1 MIDLKQGAE
10 LVRYAHAMHRAG
22 WVANHDGNLSVRVG
36 EDRYLASPTAR
47 SKADLTLDSL
57 LVVDGDGTV
66 LVGRSRPFG
75 EWPLHR
81 RCYRERPDV
90 AAVVHAH
97 PPHAAAFACAGVEL
111 PDVFVP
117 EAVVSLGARVPT
129 ARFAVPQGESGADPL
144 DDVLASH
151 DAFLLA
157 SHGVMAVGTCLEQAF
172 CRLELVEHLARIA
185 AAAMPL
191 GGVRPLP
198 AEAVADLLERRRRAG
213 LGPEAR
219 PSSSAPPGSADLP
232 SSPSGGGPDRRSL
245 APAPSAWVGG
255 PGVRTEATCGA
266 VYGAAAG
273 RDPEA
278 AGHGGRSGAADG
290 DLSDLVRREIHRVL
304 GRG

>member
-57 LVVDGDGTV
+57 IVVDGEGTV

-90 AAVVHAH
+90 SAVVHAH
-97 PPHAAAFACAGVEL
+97 PPHAAAFACAGLEL
-111 PDVFVP
+111 PGVFIP

-129 ARFAVPQGESGADPL
+129 TRFAVPQGEPGADPL
-144 DDVLASH
+144 DEVLGAH

-157 SHGVMAVGTCLEQAF
+157 SHGALAVGTCLEQAY

-185 AAAMPL
+185 AAAVPL

-198 AEAVADLLERRRRAG
+198 PEAVADLLERRRRAG
-213 LGPEAR
+213 LGPESR
-219 PSSSAPPGSADLP
+219 PAPSAPLRPADP
-232 SSPSGGGPDRRSL
+232 PTSPSGGGPDRWSL
-245 APAPSAWVGG
+245 APAPSAWSGG
-255 PGVRTEATCGA
+255 PGVRSEATCGA
-266 VYGAAAG
+266 VYGAAPGNA
-273 RDPEA
+273 PEA
-278 AGHGGRSGAADG
+278 AGHGGSPGAADR
-290 DLSDLVRREIHRVL
+290 DLSDLVRREIARVL